1 MRVLLVAATAAALAP
16 PALKTARRTVATNA
30 AVDFVPEKARPL
42 SVAIAGG
49 GVGGLTTALTLLKAG
64 HDVTIYEK
72 TQAFARFGG
81 PIQFASNALSTLKA
95 IDEKLFAR
103 VMDAFTFTGTRR
115 CGIKDGLRSNGEFR
129 MSKVADPKFLIDKN
143 TPSDWFVSFPLKECA
158 DFFQLPYTGVVNRPD
173 LQEILLDECRALK
186 DDFIQNGV
194 AVSSYDDTAEEGVKV
209 QLTDGTEKT
218 HDLLVG
224 ADGIWSQ
231 IRAQMYN
238 EGPVRGT
245 SKDGKVK
252 QGCPYSG
259 YTVFAGEAVLPLN
272 DYYDVGYNVYIG
284 PQRYFVKSDVGDG
297 RVQWYAFCALP
308 AGSAKAGDS
317 WDEGSTSADQGRSV
331 VDYIKG
337 LHEGWSDEIFQI
349 LDQTPAESVEQ
360 RDLYD
365 RWPEFTRSWAKGRVV
380 LLGDAV
386 HPMMPNLGQGGCQ
399 AIEDAYELGKH
410 LSAAGTYDRG
420 LDRASVEKA
429 LQDFYK
435 DRMPRVAGVSL
446 LSRLA
451 SDLIIN
457 AFDTP
462 WNPWGDGLGTSWKS
476 YLTFFWKP
484 VLQYLIFPAQF
495 LFLYS
500 YHPSGPMG
508 DLPKKLEEDWRKRH
522 KIESEAAFE
531 KAKQGG
537 DRFDAASRLGSFF
550 QASEEPVTSR

>member
-129 MSKVADPKFLIDKN
+129 MSKVADPKFLIDKD

-194 AVSSYDDTAEEGVKV
+194 AVQSYDDSAEEGVKV

-231 IRAQMYN
+231 IRAQMY
-238 EGPVRGT
+238 
-245 SKDGKVK
+245 
-252 QGCPYSG
+252 
-259 YTVFAGEAVLPLN
+259 
-272 DYYDVGYNVYIG
+272 
-284 PQRYFVKSDVGDG
+284 
-297 RVQWYAFCALP
+297 
-308 AGSAKAGDS
+308 
-317 WDEGSTSADQGRSV
+317 
-331 VDYIKG
+331 
-337 LHEGWSDEIFQI
+337 
-349 LDQTPAESVEQ
+349 
-360 RDLYD
+360 
-365 RWPEFTRSWAKGRVV
+365 
-380 LLGDAV
+380 DAV
-386 HPMMPNLGQGGCQ
+386 HTSTFHFMLNRRVNPH
-399 AIEDAYELGKH
+399 AIDA
-410 LSAAGTYDRG
+410 T
-420 LDRASVEKA
+420 
-429 LQDFYK
+429 
-435 DRMPRVAGVSL
+435 
-446 LSRLA
+446 LA
-451 SDLIIN
+451 
-457 AFDTP
+457 
-462 WNPWGDGLGTSWKS
+462 
-476 YLTFFWKP
+476 
-484 VLQYLIFPAQF
+484 
-495 LFLYS
+495 
-500 YHPSGPMG
+500 
-508 DLPKKLEEDWRKRH
+508 
-522 KIESEAAFE
+522 
-531 KAKQGG
+531 
-537 DRFDAASRLGSFF
+537 
-550 QASEEPVTSR
+550 

>member
-1 MRVLLVAATAAALAP
+1 MNAQRQFRDAVVP
-16 PALKTARRTVATNA
+16 HRT
-30 AVDFVPEKARPL
+30 
-42 SVAIAGG
+42 
-49 GVGGLTTALTLLKAG
+49 
-64 HDVTIYEK
+64 
-72 TQAFARFGG
+72 
-81 PIQFASNALSTLKA
+81 
-95 IDEKLFAR
+95 
-103 VMDAFTFTGTRR
+103 
-115 CGIKDGLRSNGEFR
+115 
-129 MSKVADPKFLIDKN
+129 
-143 TPSDWFVSFPLKECA
+143 
-158 DFFQLPYTGVVNRPD
+158 
-173 LQEILLDECRALK
+173 
-186 DDFIQNGV
+186 
-194 AVSSYDDTAEEGVKV
+194 
-209 QLTDGTEKT
+209 
-218 HDLLVG
+218 
-224 ADGIWSQ
+224 
-231 IRAQMYN
+231 
-238 EGPVRGT
+238 
-245 SKDGKVK
+245 
-252 QGCPYSG
+252 
-259 YTVFAGEAVLPLN
+259 
-272 DYYDVGYNVYIG
+272 
-284 PQRYFVKSDVGDG
+284 
-297 RVQWYAFCALP
+297 
-308 AGSAKAGDS
+308 
-317 WDEGSTSADQGRSV
+317 
-331 VDYIKG
+331 
-337 LHEGWSDEIFQI
+337 DEIFQI

-420 LDRASVEKA
+420 LDRSSVEKA

-508 DLPKKLEEDWRKRH
+508 IYRRNWKRTGASATRRSPRRPSRRPRRAGIDLTRRRG
-522 KIESEAAFE
+522 S
-531 KAKQGG
+531 G
-537 DRFDAASRLGSFF
+537 RSSSRARS
-550 QASEEPVTSR
+550 P

>member
-1 MRVLLVAATAAALAP
+1 MRLLVVAATAAALAP
-16 PALKTARRTVATNA
+16 PALKTARRTIATNA

-129 MSKVADPKFLIDKN
+129 MSKVADPKFLIDKD

-173 LQEILLDECRALK
+173 LQEILLDECRQLK
-186 DDFIQNGV
+186 ENFIVNGV
-194 AVSSYDDTAEEGVKV
+194 AVQSYDDSQEEGVKV
-209 QLTDGTEKT
+209 SLTDGTTKT

-245 SKDGKVK
+245 SADGKVK

-337 LHEGWSDEIFQI
+337 LHEGWSV
-349 LDQTPAESVEQ
+349 LGAEN
-360 RDLYD
+360 RL
-365 RWPEFTRSWAKGRVV
+365 
-380 LLGDAV
+380 DAV
-386 HPMMPNLGQGGCQ
+386 G
-399 AIEDAYELGKH
+399 
-410 LSAAGTYDRG
+410 AAARESTR
-420 LDRASVEKA
+420 L
-429 LQDFYK
+429 
-435 DRMPRVAGVSL
+435 VS
-446 LSRLA
+446 R
-451 SDLIIN
+451 
-457 AFDTP
+457 
-462 WNPWGDGLGTSWKS
+462 
-476 YLTFFWKP
+476 
-484 VLQYLIFPAQF
+484 
-495 LFLYS
+495 
-500 YHPSGPMG
+500 
-508 DLPKKLEEDWRKRH
+508 R
-522 KIESEAAFE
+522 
-531 KAKQGG
+531 
-537 DRFDAASRLGSFF
+537 
-550 QASEEPVTSR
+550 

>member
-1 MRVLLVAATAAALAP
+1 
-16 PALKTARRTVATNA
+16 
-30 AVDFVPEKARPL
+30 
-42 SVAIAGG
+42 
-49 GVGGLTTALTLLKAG
+49 
-64 HDVTIYEK
+64 
-72 TQAFARFGG
+72 
-81 PIQFASNALSTLKA
+81 
-95 IDEKLFAR
+95 
-103 VMDAFTFTGTRR
+103 
-115 CGIKDGLRSNGEFR
+115 
-129 MSKVADPKFLIDKN
+129 MSKVADPKFLIDKE
-143 TPSDWFVSFPLKECA
+143 TPSDWFVSFPLKACA
-158 DFFQLPYTGVVNRPD
+158 DFFQLPYTGVINRPD
-173 LQEILLDECRALK
+173 LQEILLDECRQLK
-186 DDFIQNGV
+186 ADFIQNGV
-194 AVSSYDDTAEEGVKV
+194 GVASYDDSHDEGVQVK
-209 QLTDGTEKT
+209 LSDGQVKT

-231 IRAQMYN
+231 IRAQMYD
-238 EGPVRGT
+238 EGEVRGT
-245 SKDGKVK
+245 SKDGKSK

-259 YTVFAGEAVLPLN
+259 YTVFAGEAVLPLA
-272 DYYDVGYNVYIG
+272 DYYEVGYNVYIG

-297 RVQWYAFCALP
+297 RIQWYAFCALP

-317 WDEGSTSADQGRSV
+317 WDEGSTSADQGKSV
-331 VDYIKG
+331 VDYIKE
-337 LHEGWSDEIFQI
+337 LHEGWSDEIFTI
-349 LDQTPAESVEQ
+349 LDQTYVAAWESPSYFLLDGVEVDDRLTGRFLHRPAESVEQ

-380 LLGDAV
+380 LVGDAV

-410 LSAAGTYDRG
+410 LSAAGTYDRA
-420 LDRASVEKA
+420 LDRSSVEKA

-435 DRMPRVAGVSL
+435 DRMPRVAGCSL

-508 DLPKKLEEDWRKRH
+508 DLPKKLEEDWKKRH
-522 KIESEAAFE
+522 KVSSEAAFAE
-531 KAKQGG
+531 AKASGKT
-537 DRFDAASRLGSFF
+537 FDAASRVGSFF
-550 QASEEPVTSR
+550 QNSEEAVTSR